1 MTLEYVLW
9 KGLNKMNK
17 VAIITD
23 STCDLSKEIIE
34 SRNIKVLPLYVRFG
48 EDTYRDGIDITTD
61 RLYELVEQKN
71 EIPKTSAVSPG
82 DFIEAFEP
90 LIKDGYDIIY
100 TGIGSSLSGTFQSA
114 HIASLEFPE
123 NRIYLVDSKNLS
135 TGIGLLVLKACDLRD
150 RGLSASDIKDRLLEI
165 VPKVRSQFAIKTL
178 DYLHKGGRASG
189 TAKLLGT
196 MLRIKPIIQVRDGK
210 MDVYT
215 KTMGKMSRALDVM
228 LTDYINLGEQID
240 LDYVM
245 ITHSQAGKLVDYM
258 SEIVN
263 QKLKP
268 NKLFVTEAGCVISSH
283 CGPGTI
289 GILYIVK

>member
-196 MLRIKPIIQVRDGK
+196 MLRIKPIIQVRDGQ

-245 ITHSQAGKLVDYM
+245 ITHSQAGKHVDYM

>member
-245 ITHSQAGKLVDYM
+245 ITHSQAGKHVDYM

>member
-150 RGLSASDIKDRLLEI
+150 QGLSASDIKDRLLEI
-165 VPKVRSQFAIKTL
+165 VPKVRSQFAVKTL

-245 ITHSQAGKLVDYM
+245 ITHSQAGKHVDYM

>member
-1 MTLEYVLW
+1 
-9 KGLNKMNK
+9 MNK

-150 RGLSASDIKDRLLEI
+150 QGLSASDIKDRLLEI

-245 ITHSQAGKLVDYM
+245 ITHSQAGKHVDYM

>member
-114 HIASLEFPE
+114 HIASIEFPE

-150 RGLSASDIKDRLLEI
+150 QGLSASDIKDRLLEI
-165 VPKVRSQFAIKTL
+165 VPKVRSQFAVKTL

-245 ITHSQAGKLVDYM
+245 ITHSQAGKHVDYM

>member
-150 RGLSASDIKDRLLEI
+150 RGLSASDIKDRLLAI

-245 ITHSQAGKLVDYM
+245 ITHSQAGKHVDYM

>member
-165 VPKVRSQFAIKTL
+165 VPKVRSQFAVKTL

-245 ITHSQAGKLVDYM
+245 ITHSQAGKHVDYM
-258 SEIVN
+258 SKIVN

>member
-150 RGLSASDIKDRLLEI
+150 QGLSASDIKDRLLEI

-196 MLRIKPIIQVRDGK
+196 MLRIKPIIQVRDGQ

-245 ITHSQAGKLVDYM
+245 ITHSQAGKHVDYM

>member
-48 EDTYRDGIDITTD
+48 EDAYRDGIDITTD

-123 NRIYLVDSKNLS
+123 NRIFLVDSKNLS

-150 RGLSASDIKDRLLEI
+150 QGLSASDIKDRLLEI
-165 VPKVRSQFAIKTL
+165 VPKVRSQFAVKTL

-245 ITHSQAGKLVDYM
+245 ITHSQAGKHVDYM

>member
-165 VPKVRSQFAIKTL
+165 VPKVRSQFAVKTL

-245 ITHSQAGKLVDYM
+245 ITHSQAGKHVDYM

>member
-82 DFIEAFEP
+82 DFIKAFEP

-150 RGLSASDIKDRLLEI
+150 QGLSASDIKDRLLAI

-245 ITHSQAGKLVDYM
+245 ITHSQAGKHVDYM

>member
-61 RLYELVEQKN
+61 RLYKLVEQKN

-150 RGLSASDIKDRLLEI
+150 QGLSASDIKDRLLEI
-165 VPKVRSQFAIKTL
+165 VPKVRSQFAVKTL

-245 ITHSQAGKLVDYM
+245 ITHSQAGKHVDYM

>member
-82 DFIEAFEP
+82 DFIEAFES

-245 ITHSQAGKLVDYM
+245 ITHSQAGKHVDYM

>member
-48 EDTYRDGIDITTD
+48 EHTYRDGIDITTD

>member
-1 MTLEYVLW
+1 M
-9 KGLNKMNK
+9 
-17 VAIITD
+17 
-23 STCDLSKEIIE
+23 
-34 SRNIKVLPLYVRFG
+34 
-48 EDTYRDGIDITTD
+48 
-61 RLYELVEQKN
+61 
-71 EIPKTSAVSPG
+71 
-82 DFIEAFEP
+82 
-90 LIKDGYDIIY
+90 
-100 TGIGSSLSGTFQSA
+100 
-114 HIASLEFPE
+114 
-123 NRIYLVDSKNLS
+123 DSKNLS

-150 RGLSASDIKDRLLEI
+150 QGLSASDIKDRLLEI
-165 VPKVRSQFAIKTL
+165 VPKVRSQFAVKTL

-189 TAKLLGT
+189 TARLLGT

-245 ITHSQAGKLVDYM
+245 ITHSQAGKHVDYM

>member
-48 EDTYRDGIDITTD
+48 EDTYRDGVDITTD

-245 ITHSQAGKLVDYM
+245 ITHSQAGKHVDYM

>member
-1 MTLEYVLW
+1 
-9 KGLNKMNK
+9 MNK

-48 EDTYRDGIDITTD
+48 EDIYRDGIDITTD

-150 RGLSASDIKDRLLEI
+150 QGLSASDIKDRLLEI
-165 VPKVRSQFAIKTL
+165 VPKVRSQFAVKTL

-245 ITHSQAGKLVDYM
+245 ITHSQAGKHVDYM

>member
-48 EDTYRDGIDITTD
+48 EDIYRDGIDITTD

-123 NRIYLVDSKNLS
+123 NRIFLVDSKNLS

-150 RGLSASDIKDRLLEI
+150 QGLSASDIKDRLLEI
-165 VPKVRSQFAIKTL
+165 VPKVRSQFAVKTL

-245 ITHSQAGKLVDYM
+245 ITHSQAGKHVDYM

>member
-150 RGLSASDIKDRLLEI
+150 QGLSASDIKDRLLEI
-165 VPKVRSQFAIKTL
+165 VPKVRSQFAVKTL

-189 TAKLLGT
+189 TARLLGT

-245 ITHSQAGKLVDYM
+245 ITHSQAGKHVDYM